1 MIGMFYNCPAM
12 SNTNKAKI
20 INKWVDIL
28 NTNPNRLPLTAFGN
42 LASNRTESYFS
53 INAQIFTDGPTV
65 SPTNGNYRQI
75 RSKLLPNSLCLEL
88 GPASYG
94 TNGAATLQTCDMSKD
109 TQLFTYTS
117 NNALKVKS
125 STADN
130 CVNVWG
136 SGTSNNTEIASY
148 ACTNGGQSNDQWNI
162 IPINGNSVKFQT
174 KINNSSLLNAIG
186 YTNAQTPGYV
196 GQNVK
201 LYSDSGR
208 QQLNELW
215 EFIN

>member
-1 MIGMFYNCPAM
+1 MSYMFLDCPM

-28 NTNPNRLPLTAFGN
+28 NKNLNNRLPLSAFG
-42 LASNRTESYFS
+42 SNRTESYFS

-75 RSKLLPNSLCLEL
+75 RSKLLPNNLCLEL
-88 GPASYG
+88 RATPPVSYG
-94 TNGAATLQTCDMSKD
+94 NNGAATLQTCDMSKEA
-109 TQLFTYTS
+109 QLFTYTS

-125 STADN
+125 TDK
-130 CVNVWG
+130 CVNVWN

-148 ACTNGGQSNDQWNI
+148 TCTNGGQSNDQWNI

-186 YTNAQTPGYV
+186 YTNAQTPGTV

-208 QQLNELW
+208 LQLNELW